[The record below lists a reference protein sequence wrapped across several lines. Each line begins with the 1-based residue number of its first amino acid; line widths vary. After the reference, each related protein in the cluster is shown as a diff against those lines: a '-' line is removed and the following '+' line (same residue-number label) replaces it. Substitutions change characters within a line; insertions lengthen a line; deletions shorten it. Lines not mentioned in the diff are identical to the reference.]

1 MKISTTNR
9 IIGNTVNVQREK
21 KKKHII
27 SFFRRHQ
34 KILLAVVNYLSIT
47 IYIYHLSYIICHIM
61 YMYSRKSCEHV
72 TSVRGFIANL
82 RTNIAKQTVQE
93 IPMIV
98 RVAILELQ

>member
-1 MKISTTNR
+1 MY
-9 IIGNTVNVQREK
+9 REK
-21 KKKHII
+21 KYPYH
-27 SFFRRHQ
+27 FLFRRHQ
-34 KILLAVVNYLSIT
+34 KILVAAIYYLSINKYKYKYK
-47 IYIYHLSYIICHIM
+47 YIYHVSYIIGHIM

>member
-1 MKISTTNR
+1 
-9 IIGNTVNVQREK
+9 
-21 KKKHII
+21 
-27 SFFRRHQ
+27 
-34 KILLAVVNYLSIT
+34 
-47 IYIYHLSYIICHIM
+47 M
-61 YMYSRKSCEHV
+61 YMYSRKSYEHV